1 MISVDSFPQSL
12 HDNFKIDYFQKYI
25 ISLDQSRQHL
35 FYELHRPDPD
45 PYASP
50 QRLLLVRPSRLFL
63 PGVKFSHLPF
73 MTTEQRKLDRFVF
86 ARTKFFRCKMSQLLG
101 VELRLKMVGE
111 INPRAN
117 ETSNALSAKC
127 RDYFR

>member
-1 MISVDSFPQSL
+1 M
-12 HDNFKIDYFQKYI
+12 
-25 ISLDQSRQHL
+25 
-35 FYELHRPDPD
+35 
-45 PYASP
+45 A
-50 QRLLLVRPSRLFL
+50 
-63 PGVKFSHLPF
+63 
-73 MTTEQRKLDRFVF
+73 TEQKKLERFII
-86 ARTKFFRCKMSQLLG
+86 ARIIFFRCKMSQLLG